1 MRCAHLSVFCSQN
14 TLFSTG
20 LGWGCVFPERYVC
33 WGQLVGHMA
42 ISLLAYLGLHLWSS
56 SKPRW
61 LLSVG
66 VSLLWYC
73 AVVSESNITKST
85 IFEPQVCASFGRL
98 PRCCWLRI
106 GTDSDPS
113 LSGTQISSKSRCQ
126 PEVGFCIIWPI
137 SLLITWNCDFA
148 FLFFSNRRSHNHDKR
163 SPMGS
168 EGSIVA
174 SSTFW
179 GKTDGDAAAERC
191 FCTLSGANPL
201 KNPILTN

>member
-1 MRCAHLSVFCSQN
+1 MTSQRRC
-14 TLFSTG
+14 
-20 LGWGCVFPERYVC
+20 
-33 WGQLVGHMA
+33 
-42 ISLLAYLGLHLWSS
+42 LLTVVLRRGF
-56 SKPRW
+56 
-61 LLSVG
+61 G
-66 VSLLWYC
+66 
-73 AVVSESNITKST
+73 VSESNITKST

-201 KNPILTN
+201 KKPNFNELIAEIEQTRERMRTKISLCGAGANGASVTCFQRLPGDIRWLCSLIWLENTV